1 VGSVAMKAEPQIL
14 VGIFEDIAWVRVRGR
29 GTFQISPAL
38 RRFAEYLLEEKKDR
52 IIVDL
57 EDCTGMDST
66 FMGTLTGI
74 ALLLKD
80 RPTSTFQVI
89 NADDKNLESLR
100 TLGLDRVFDVDVEGL
115 SWRHERALVDENV
128 SHALEQPELGPEERR
143 RFIAEAHQALC
154 EANKENV
161 SQFQDVLDFLD
172 QRGQD

>member
-1 VGSVAMKAEPQIL
+1 
-14 VGIFEDIAWVRVRGR
+14 
-29 GTFQISPAL
+29 
-38 RRFAEYLLEEKKDR
+38 
-52 IIVDL
+52 
-57 EDCTGMDST
+57 MDST